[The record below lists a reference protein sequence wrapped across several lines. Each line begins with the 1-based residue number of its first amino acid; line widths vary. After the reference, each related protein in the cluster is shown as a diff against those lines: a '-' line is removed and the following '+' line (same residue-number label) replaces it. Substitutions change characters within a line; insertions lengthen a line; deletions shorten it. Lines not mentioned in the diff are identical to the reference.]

1 MELSRTTQA
10 GFEDGA
16 DSPVPLVY
24 PVRDFDEPEAPPR
37 LDRSEILE
45 AAFQIA
51 LCGRGPVAIGRRL
64 IVLASILGLE
74 QGGPSKQAV
83 AGECSPA
90 AMVMLKG
97 RVSEELKEELDTILR
112 ATRR

>member
-1 MELSRTTQA
+1 MQA
-10 GFEDGA
+10 GFEDGTK
-16 DSPVPLVY
+16 SPVPLVD
-24 PVRDFDEPEAPPR
+24 PVRDFDEPEVAPR

-51 LCGRGPVAIGRRL
+51 LCGRGPVAIGRRV

-83 AGECSPA
+83 AGGCSPA

-97 RVSEELKEELDTILR
+97 RVLEELKNELEAILR

>member
-1 MELSRTTQA
+1 MELSGTVTA

-16 DSPVPLVY
+16 RVPVPLVD
-24 PVRDFDEPEAPPR
+24 PVREFDEPEVAPR
-37 LDRSEILE
+37 LTAEEIQ
-45 AAFQIA
+45 AAAIRIA
-51 LCGRGPVAIGRRL
+51 LCGRGPVQIGRRL

-74 QGGPSKQAV
+74 PGGPSRQAV

-97 RVSEELKEELDTILR
+97 RVTEELKEELDTLLR
-112 ATRR
+112 ETRR

>member
-1 MELSRTTQA
+1 MIDDGTDPA
-10 GFEDGA
+10 GFEDGTK
-16 DSPVPLVY
+16 SPVPLVD
-24 PVRDFDEPEAPPR
+24 PVREFDETEVAPR

-45 AAFQIA
+45 AAFQVA

-74 QGGPSKQAV
+74 PGGPSKQAV

-97 RVSEELKEELDTILR
+97 RVSEDLKEELDTLLR